1 MCIYIHT
8 YVCIYIRMYISIYI
22 HIIGLENPYNAIQ
35 ALHTWMSIPVHNWVL
50 IYSSQ
55 LEKRHPQEV

>member
-1 MCIYIHT
+1 
-8 YVCIYIRMYISIYI
+8 MYISIYI